1 MTMDIGEVADG
12 WYWSHRHRE
21 GDNHGGYLATGRR
34 AVWIDDDNRDLSV
47 GLTRLE
53 TVC

>member
-1 MTMDIGEVADG
+1 MGADEVADG
-12 WYWSHRHRE
+12 WYWSRRHGE
-21 GDNHGGYLATGRR
+21 GGGQGGYLATGRR